1 MNRTKERSSK
11 QRRGGFQRVRSI
23 ALVVVIVVAAAG
35 ASYVYR
41 TQIGAFFFHRT
52 VRSGSQ
58 GTLVELRDLAELETL
73 AYVRRTV
80 FPHDYLSTETD
91 MTRIVRRISAE
102 GEPPEEVLS
111 PTELQH
117 YRAANLAADV
127 GLATRREQN
136 RYVIITAVYR
146 FGYDITDLTNR
157 LNARRSTTPAPEIAD
172 IVPEAIVLNVEI
184 EDLHRDAYPY
194 GTISLDADGV
204 RRVAE
209 FVADQDIP
217 ADVLSELKVESRA
230 RAIEIVQRLTGD
242 L

>member
-1 MNRTKERSSK
+1 MF
-11 QRRGGFQRVRSI
+11 RRAHFF
-23 ALVVVIVVAAAG
+23 ALVLVILAAG
-35 ASYVYR
+35 AGAVYVYR
-41 TQIGAFFFHRT
+41 MQLGAFFFHRT

-91 MTRIVRRISAE
+91 MTRIVQQLSAK
-102 GEPPEEVLS
+102 GEPPEAVLT
-111 PTELQH
+111 PIELQH

-136 RYVIITAVYR
+136 RYVVITAVYR
-146 FGYDITDLTNR
+146 FGYDISDLTDR
-157 LNARRSTTPAPEIAD
+157 LNAHLSTTSEAEIAD
-172 IVPEAIVLNVEI
+172 VVPEAIVLSVEI

-194 GTISLDADGV
+194 GTIPLDAEGV
-204 RRVAE
+204 RRVSM
-209 FVADQDIP
+209 FVADQVIP